1 MGAGWGPFQA
11 KFGGGPKAQRIE
23 VRVWTPG
30 GAMVNVGQ
38 GRLTPG
44 PGRVPWNLAVVS
56 RLKISGSLLSLAG

>member
-1 MGAGWGPFQA
+1 V
-11 KFGGGPKAQRIE
+11 QRIE

-44 PGRVPWNLAVVS
+44 PGRVLWNLAVVS
-56 RLKISGSLLSLAG
+56 RLKISGALLSLAG